1 MSLKDYSLSIQRLL
15 EKTPFIVA
23 INFSYEERPPSAG
36 LIKGNLFFSE
46 GSQLDFKEFVLS
58 QPRIIVVKY
67 AYNYRRGRD
76 IIFRYDNAFDPL
88 AKSFFTYPVH
98 KHLPS
103 GIFPAH
109 QPSLAEVLN
118 EIQSTIKTP

>member
-23 INFSYEERPPSAG
+23 INFSHEERPPSAG

-58 QPRIIVVKY
+58 QPRIVVVKY

-88 AKSFFTYPVH
+88 AKSFLP
-98 KHLPS
+98 LQPS
-103 GIFPAH
+103 GW
-109 QPSLAEVLN
+109 V
-118 EIQSTIKTP
+118 TPTYSGWL

>member
-15 EKTPFIVA
+15 EKTPFIVST
-23 INFSYEERPPSAG
+23 NFSHEERPPSAG

-118 EIQSTIKTP
+118 EILSTIKTP